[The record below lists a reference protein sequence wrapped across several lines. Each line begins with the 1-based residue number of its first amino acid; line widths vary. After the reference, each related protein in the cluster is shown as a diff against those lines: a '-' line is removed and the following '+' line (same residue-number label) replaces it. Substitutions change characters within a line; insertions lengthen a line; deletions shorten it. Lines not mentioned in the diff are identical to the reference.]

1 MVDPQ
6 VGDPEGT
13 PPRAAPEDLLLPS
26 PDEEGELA
34 AALVARQEG
43 LARVQVAGALSSA
56 APAIQWYPGHIAKAE
71 KALAEN
77 LAKVDLVIEVR
88 DARIPLATGHP
99 RLRRW
104 IGTKPHLLVLNRR
117 DMVTPAARQ
126 AWDAWFRSQGQT
138 PWWCDAKAGTGV
150 KQLQQAAIRAGEA
163 LNARRRGRGMKPR
176 PVRAL
181 MLGFPNV
188 GKSALINRLV
198 RQKVVESARKAGVT
212 RSLRWVRLGQDLDLL
227 DAPGVLPP
235 RLDNQQAALRLALC
249 DDIGQAAYDTEAV
262 ALAFVRL
269 LAALEPLDAAGVEP
283 RLLERRYGMALNPL
297 PDAIGAAAFAAEG
310 GLRFQESSLL
320 MPSQAPAM
328 PVSPDA
334 HAWLAAA
341 AARHTSGDTL
351 RMAQR
356 VLDDFRRS
364 LLGPIALE
372 LPAAPASSGA
382 HRSGDQHREHQ
393 DRQEHLE
400 SHKELGGS

>member
-1 MVDPQ
+1 
-6 VGDPEGT
+6 
-13 PPRAAPEDLLLPS
+13 LL
-26 PDEEGELA
+26 A
-34 AALVARQEG
+34 C
-43 LARVQVAGALSSA
+43 VQVAGALSTA

-71 KALAEN
+71 KALAGN

-104 IGTKPHLLVLNRR
+104 IGSKPHLLVLNRR
-117 DMVTPAARQ
+117 DMVSPAARQ

-150 KQLQQAAIRAGEA
+150 KQLQQAAIRAGAA
-163 LNARRRGRGMKPR
+163 LNARRTGRGMKPR

-212 RSLRWVRLGQDLDLL
+212 RSLRWVRLGQELDLL

-262 ALAFVRL
+262 ALAFIRLLVALEPHGAAGVAPGLLQGRYGVPLIGLGASGVVEEAVRGAALAACLGAPAPVGL
-269 LAALEPLDAAGVEP
+269 LAASPSIAPPIA
-283 RLLERRYGMALNPL
+283 
-297 PDAIGAAAFAAEG
+297 PDAE
-310 GLRFQESSLL
+310 
-320 MPSQAPAM
+320 
-328 PVSPDA
+328 
-334 HAWLAAA
+334 AWLAAA
-341 AARHTSGDTL
+341 AARHTSGDGV

-356 VLDDFRRS
+356 LLDDFRRS

-372 LPAAPASSGA
+372 LPG
-382 HRSGDQHREHQ
+382 
-393 DRQEHLE
+393 
-400 SHKELGGS
+400 

>member
-1 MVDPQ
+1 MADAQ
-6 VGDPEGT
+6 GGDP
-13 PPRAAPEDLLLPS
+13 R
-26 PDEEGELA
+26 PDQGGDPA
-34 AALVARQEG
+34 AALVGAPEQD
-43 LARVQVAGALSSA
+43 LARVQAAGALSSA

-99 RLRRW
+99 HLRRW
-104 IGTKPHLLVLNRR
+104 IGAKPHLLVLNRR

-126 AWDAWFRSQGQT
+126 AWDGWFRQRGQT

-163 LNARRRGRGMKPR
+163 LNARRAGRGMKPR

-262 ALAFVRL
+262 ALAFIRL
-269 LAALEPLDAAGVEP
+269 LIALEPLPAAGVAAG
-283 RLLERRYGMALNPL
+283 LLERRYGVALTALAGL
-297 PDAIGAAAFAAEG
+297 PD
-310 GLRFQESSLL
+310 GLPPLL
-320 MPSQAPAM
+320 LSPEAPAM
-328 PVSPDA
+328 PPCPDA
-334 HAWLAAA
+334 EAWLAAA
-341 AARHTSGDTL
+341 AARHASGDPV

-356 VLDDFRRS
+356 LLDDYRRS

-372 LPAAPASSGA
+372 LPPGGA
-382 HRSGDQHREHQ
+382 G
-393 DRQEHLE
+393 
-400 SHKELGGS
+400 